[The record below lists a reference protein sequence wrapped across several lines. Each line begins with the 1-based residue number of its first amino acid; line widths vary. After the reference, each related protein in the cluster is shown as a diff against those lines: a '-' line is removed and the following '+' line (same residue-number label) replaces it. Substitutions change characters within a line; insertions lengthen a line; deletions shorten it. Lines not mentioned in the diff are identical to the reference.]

1 MGYKTVEVREI
12 AIQHRVNGAAIAAAV
27 AVLREILGLA
37 SCLPLGTAIEIQSL
51 FMFSLLAKER
61 ANEKGIFIGAKQ
73 RISIYL
79 AKISQ
84 TILER
89 HGPKAIVN
97 LFECG

>member
-51 FMFSLLAKER
+51 FMFSLLAEEALFGFSSAEGRHKKE
-61 ANEKGIFIGAKQ
+61 
-73 RISIYL
+73 YL
-79 AKISQ
+79 RDGSVHY
-84 TILER
+84 TTYILS
-89 HGPKAIVN
+89 
-97 LFECG
+97 F